1 MVERSD
7 RFPHIQLRLAKEGIA
22 ATPMGVWKQNAI
34 TSANASNRQGHGSK
48 LKSSLESLIVYWQD
62 TRKTREEEEKPP
74 LPEKAIPII
83 LQIDPTAFDAED
95 LRNYGIE
102 VIAELEN
109 GYIIGASADDSEF
122 SELEK
127 KIEKF
132 IKSERGGGKVAAIWD
147 FIDGSKRPEYVL
159 SPELLN
165 QWQQI
170 TDEQIYTVDIG
181 IACLGMK
188 SQLPDCPEIKT
199 DESDE
204 NFTKRFT
211 TWSKKR
217 DFNYQQWDEI
227 KSQRKDEFTEFVQA
241 YRGEILNIVDG
252 AIPQYS
258 QLPDSFSCCIQ
269 ISGNGLKDLVL
280 NFPYIFEVSF
290 VILEND
296 PTAFGAEALR
306 KYELEL
312 IAEIK
317 DGYIIGA
324 SADLEL
330 GTLRDKIAKI
340 IREESNTGKVADLWD
355 VIGGTQPPQYIL
367 SAELMAHWDLVKDD
381 QIYTLDVVVSCL
393 GIKSQL
399 PDSPK
404 KQPNEDQDSFI
415 NRVNNWI
422 NNRQLTDQ
430 EWEEIAFQR
439 QDEFEF
445 FIHAYQGSIIKG
457 FQDEGGILGTDRLP
471 DSFSCRI
478 QISGK
483 GLKDLVFNFPY
494 IFDVIETEVFSEII
508 QQLGL
513 SEVDASRFRLEPP
526 ESTAPKVC
534 VIDSGLQERHSFLK
548 AAIDSQS
555 SRSWVPGEINKT
567 SDYVDDGG
575 HGTRVAGA
583 VLYPI
588 AIPRTGQEKA
598 VCWIQ
603 NARVLDANRKLPTQ
617 LFPPNLLGDIVEFY
631 HSKTKTRIFN
641 HSISDSVPCRTRYM
655 SAWAAAIDN
664 LTWEN
669 DILFIVAAGNLPLS
683 GRIGYT
689 RLSVQDH
696 LAANRLCPDYLLEDS
711 CRIANPAQSFQAL
724 TVGSISIASYHVLPY
739 SSISQ
744 KDKPS
749 AFSCSGLG
757 IWDTIKPEVVEY
769 GGDLVKDESIPP
781 KIISGKEVCQKV
793 CPELVRSTL
802 NGGPAVAADKVGTS
816 YATPKVSHIA
826 ACLAAELPDES
837 CLLHRALIVQSARWP
852 EWTVAD
858 NINKLHVIRQ
868 IGYGIPNIDRALGN
882 SPNRITLITRGN
894 RPIKAKEAHVYQV
907 KLPEGLRSQG
917 EEHEILVEV
926 TLSYKA
932 QPRRTR
938 RNRRKY
944 LSTWLDWDC
953 SKKEEDPEKFLN
965 RILKQ
970 YDAPENTEKGETV
983 FQWTIGKRAKNYG
996 KIDGVSR
1003 SAGTVQKDWTV
1014 VKSFELREAFCIA
1027 VVGHEG
1033 WNNDPDA
1040 EAPYSLVIS
1049 FEALASNIPI
1059 YTTFVEA
1066 QVQLEVKQEVEIG

>member
-7 RFPHIQLRLAKEGIA
+7 RFPHIQLSLAKEGIA
-22 ATPMGVWKQNAI
+22 APQGGARQKDPQTL
-34 TSANASNRQGHGSK
+34 ANSGDRWGHGSR
-48 LKSSLESLIVYWQD
+48 LNSSVASITANWKD
-62 TRKTREEEEKPP
+62 TQEKREEEEQPE
-74 LPEKAIPII
+74 LPKSRRII
-83 LQIDPTAFDAED
+83 LKVDPNSFDPES
-95 LRNYGIE
+95 LKSYGIE
-102 VIAELEN
+102 LIAELEN
-109 GYIIGASADDSEF
+109 GYIIGASADLEL
-122 SELEK
+122 SELRK
-127 KIEKF
+127 KIGKF
-132 IKSERGGGKVAAIWD
+132 IREEHGGAKVAEIWEL
-147 FIDGSKRPEYVL
+147 IDGIKKPEYIL
-159 SPELLN
+159 SPELMDH
-165 QWQQI
+165 W
-170 TDEQIYTVDIG
+170 DRVKDDQIYTVDVG
-181 IACLGMK
+181 IACLGIK
-188 SQLPDCPEIKT
+188 SKLPNSPQRET
-199 DESDE
+199 NESDE
-204 NFTKRFT
+204 HFEKRVNR
-211 TWSKKR
+211 WSEKR
-217 DFNYQQWDEI
+217 QLTDQEWEAIAKERQ
-227 KSQRKDEFTEFVQA
+227 DEFENFIQA
-241 YRGEILNIVDG
+241 YQGSIIKGFQEEGGIIGNAR
-252 AIPQYS
+252 
-258 QLPDSFSCCIQ
+258 LPDSFSCCIQ
-269 ISGNGLKDLVL
+269 IYGNGLKDLVL

-290 VILEND
+290 VILQID
-296 PTAFGAEALR
+296 PTAFGAEGL
-306 KYELEL
+306 KNYEIEL
-312 IAEIK
+312 IAQIK

-330 GTLRDKIAKI
+330 GKLRDKIAKI
-340 IREESNTGKVADLWD
+340 IREEYNAGKVADLWD
-355 VIGGTQPPQYIL
+355 VIGGTQQPQYIL

-381 QIYTLDVVVSCL
+381 QIYTLDVVVSCV

-399 PDSPK
+399 PDPPN
-404 KQPNEDQDSFI
+404 KQPNEDLDSFI

-430 EWEEIAFQR
+430 EWEEIAWER

-457 FQDEGGILGTDRLP
+457 FQEEGGIIGTDRLP

-483 GLKDLVFNFPY
+483 GLKDLVFKFPY
-494 IFDVIETEVFSEII
+494 IFDVIETDVVAEII

-526 ESTAPKVC
+526 QSTAPKVC

-548 AAIDSQS
+548 PAIDSQS
-555 SRSWVPGEINKT
+555 SRSWVPGETNKT
-567 SDYVDDGG
+567 SDYVPGG

-603 NARVLDANRKLPTQ
+603 NARVLDAKCKLPTQ

-641 HSISDSVPCRTRYM
+641 HSITESVPCRTRYM

-724 TVGSISIASYHVLPY
+724 TVGSISPASYHALSS

-769 GGDLVKDESIPP
+769 GGDFVKDESIPP
-781 KIISGKEVCQKV
+781 NITYPKEV

-802 NGGPAVAADKVGTS
+802 NGGPGVAADTVGTS
-816 YATPKVSHIA
+816 FATPKVSHIA

-852 EWTVAD
+852 EWTMAD
-858 NINKLHVIRQ
+858 NIEKLHVIRQ
-868 IGYGIPNIDRALGN
+868 MGYGIPNIDRALGN

-894 RPIKAKEAHVYQV
+894 NRIKARQAHVYQV
-907 KLPEGLRSQG
+907 KLPDKLRTQG

-953 SKKEEDPEKFLN
+953 SKKREDPEKFLA
-965 RILKQ
+965 RILKE
-970 YDAPENTEKGETV
+970 YDASEDAEKGEEG
-983 FQWTIGKRAKNYG
+983 FKWTIGKRAKKYG
-996 KIDGVSR
+996 QIEGVSR

-1014 VKSFELREAFCIA
+1014 VKSFQLREAFCIA

-1066 QVQLEVKQEVEIG
+1066 QVPIELEQQVEINSI

>member
-22 ATPMGVWKQNAI
+22 ASPQGGA
-34 TSANASNRQGHGSK
+34 RQKDPQTLGNLGDRWGHGSR
-48 LKSSLESLIVYWQD
+48 LNSSVASITANWKD
-62 TRKTREEEEKPP
+62 TQEKREEEEQPE
-74 LPEKAIPII
+74 LPKSRRII
-83 LQIDPTAFDAED
+83 LKVDPNSFDPES
-95 LRNYGIE
+95 LKSYGIE
-102 VIAELEN
+102 LIAELEN
-109 GYIIGASADDSEF
+109 GYIIGASADLEL
-122 SELEK
+122 SELRK
-127 KIEKF
+127 KIGKF
-132 IKSERGGGKVAAIWD
+132 IREGYGGGKVAEIWD
-147 FIDGSKRPEYVL
+147 LIDGIKKPEYIL
-159 SPELLN
+159 SPELMAHWDLVK
-165 QWQQI
+165 
-170 TDEQIYTVDIG
+170 DDQIYTVDVG
-181 IACLGMK
+181 IACVGIK
-188 SQLPDCPEIKT
+188 SKLPDPPKRKT
-199 DESDE
+199 HESDYDFE
-204 NFTKRFT
+204 KRVDR
-211 TWSKKR
+211 WIEKR
-217 DFNYQQWDEI
+217 QLTDKEWQEI
-227 KSQRKDEFTEFVQA
+227 AEERQDEFEFFIQA
-241 YRGEILNIVDG
+241 YQGSIIKGFQEEGGIIGNAR
-252 AIPQYS
+252 
-258 QLPDSFSCCIQ
+258 LPDSFSCCIQ
-269 ISGNGLKDLVL
+269 IYGNGLKDLVL

-290 VILEND
+290 VILQID

-306 KYELEL
+306 NYELEL

-340 IREESNTGKVADLWD
+340 IREEYNTGKVADLWD
-355 VIGGTQPPQYIL
+355 LIGRTQQPQYIL

-381 QIYTLDVVVSCL
+381 QIYTLDVVVSCV

-513 SEVDASRFRLEPP
+513 WEVDASRFRLEPP
-526 ESTAPKVC
+526 ELTAPKVC

-555 SRSWVPGEINKT
+555 SRSWVPGETNKT

-603 NARVLDANRKLPTQ
+603 NARVLDAKCKLPTQ
-617 LFPPNLLGDIVEFY
+617 LFPPNLLGDIVDFY
-631 HSKTKTRIFN
+631 HSKTQTRIFN
-641 HSISDSVPCRTRYM
+641 HSISESVPCRTRYM

-664 LTWEN
+664 LTWKN

-724 TVGSISIASYHVLPY
+724 TVGSISPASYHALSS

-749 AFSCSGLG
+749 PFSCSGLG
-757 IWDTIKPEVVEY
+757 IWETIKPEVVEY
-769 GGDLVKDESIPP
+769 GGDFVKDESIPP
-781 KIISGKEVCQKV
+781 NITYPKEV

-802 NGGPAVAADKVGTS
+802 NGGPGVAADTVGTS
-816 YATPKVSHIA
+816 FATPKVSHIA

-852 EWTVAD
+852 EWTMAD
-858 NINKLHVIRQ
+858 NIEKLHVIRQ

-894 RPIKAKEAHVYQV
+894 NRIKARQAHVYQV

-917 EEHEILVEV
+917 EQHKILVEV

-953 SKKEEDPEKFLN
+953 SKKREDPENFLA
-965 RILKQ
+965 RILKE
-970 YDAPENTEKGETV
+970 YDASEDTEKGERN
-983 FQWTIGKRAKNYG
+983 FKWTIGNRAKNSG
-996 KIDGVSR
+996 KIHGVSR

-1014 VKSFELREAFCIA
+1014 VKSFELTEAFCIA

-1059 YTTFVEA
+1059 YTPFVEA
-1066 QVQLEVKQEVEIG
+1066 QVVIEVDQQVEINSI

>member
-7 RFPHIQLRLAKEGIA
+7 RFPHIQLSLAKEGIA
-22 ATPMGVWKQNAI
+22 ASPPGGG
-34 TSANASNRQGHGSK
+34 RQKDPQTLGNLGDRWGHGSR
-48 LKSSLESLIVYWQD
+48 LNSSVASITANWKD
-62 TRKTREEEEKPP
+62 TQKKREEEEQPE
-74 LPEKAIPII
+74 LPKSRRII
-83 LQIDPTAFDAED
+83 LKVDPNSFDPES
-95 LRNYGIE
+95 LKSYGIE
-102 VIAELEN
+102 LIAEIED
-109 GYIIGASADDSEF
+109 GYIIGASADLEL
-122 SELEK
+122 SELRK
-127 KIEKF
+127 KIGKF
-132 IKSERGGGKVAAIWD
+132 IREEYGGGKVAEIWD
-147 FIDGSKRPEYVL
+147 LIDGIKKPEYIL
-159 SPELLN
+159 SPELMAHWDLVK
-165 QWQQI
+165 
-170 TDEQIYTVDIG
+170 DDQIYTVDVG
-181 IACLGMK
+181 IACVGIK
-188 SQLPDCPEIKT
+188 SKLPDPPKIKT
-199 DESDE
+199 HESDYDFE
-204 NFTKRFT
+204 KRVER
-211 TWSKKR
+211 WIEKR
-217 DFNYQQWDEI
+217 QLTDKEWQEI
-227 KSQRKDEFTEFVQA
+227 AEERQDEFEFFIQA
-241 YRGEILNIVDG
+241 YQGSIIKGFQEEGGIIGNAR
-252 AIPQYS
+252 
-258 QLPDSFSCCIQ
+258 LPDSFSCCIQ
-269 ISGNGLKDLVL
+269 IYGNGLKDLVL

-290 VILEND
+290 VILQID
-296 PTAFGAEALR
+296 PTAFGAEAL
-306 KYELEL
+306 KNYELEL

-324 SADLEL
+324 SADLAL
-330 GTLRDKIAKI
+330 GKLREKIAKI
-340 IREESNTGKVADLWD
+340 IREEYNAGKVADLWN
-355 VIGGTQPPQYIL
+355 VIGGTQQPQYIL

-393 GIKSQL
+393 AIKSQL
-399 PDSPK
+399 PDSSN
-404 KQPNEDQDSFI
+404 KQPNEDVDSFI

-430 EWEEIAFQR
+430 EWEEIAWER
-439 QDEFEF
+439 QDEFEI
-445 FIHAYQGSIIKG
+445 FIQAYQGSIIKG
-457 FQDEGGILGTDRLP
+457 FQEEGGIIGTDRLP

-494 IFDVIETEVFSEII
+494 IFDVIETDVVAEII

-555 SRSWVPGEINKT
+555 SRSWVPGETNKT
-567 SDYVDDGG
+567 SDYVHGG

-603 NARVLDANRKLPTQ
+603 NARVLDANCKLPTQ
-617 LFPPNLLGDIVEFY
+617 LFPPTLLGDIVEFY
-631 HSKTKTRIFN
+631 HSKTQTKIFN
-641 HSISDSVPCRTRYM
+641 HSISESVPCPTRYM

-664 LTWEN
+664 LTWKN

-724 TVGSISIASYHVLPY
+724 TVGSISPASYHALSS

-781 KIISGKEVCQKV
+781 NITYPKEV

-802 NGGPAVAADKVGTS
+802 NGGPGVAADTVGTS
-816 YATPKVSHIA
+816 FATPKVSHIA

-852 EWTVAD
+852 EWTMAD
-858 NINKLHVIRQ
+858 NIEKLHVIRQ

-894 RPIKAKEAHVYQV
+894 NRIKARQAHVYQV
-907 KLPEGLRSQG
+907 KLPDKLRSQG

-953 SKKEEDPEKFLN
+953 SKKGEDPENFKA
-965 RILKQ
+965 RILKE
-970 YDAPENTEKGETV
+970 YDASEDTEKGEGS
-983 FQWTIGKRAKNYG
+983 FKWTIGKRAKNSG
-996 KIDGVSR
+996 KIHGVSR

-1049 FEALASNIPI
+1049 FEAIASDIPI
-1059 YTTFVEA
+1059 YAPFVDA
-1066 QVQLEVKQEVEIG
+1066 QVEIEVDQQVEINSI